1 MKKKNLFL
9 FKTLG
14 YSLALFVFWKPIAK
28 LYGILFDI
36 GLNSIN
42 PAFLYIMKE
51 EWLYK
56 NSMYLIPLFSL
67 VLATPKIEKMKK
79 IMVLLA
85 GVFLIIVLDA
95 VRVRFEIGNT
105 GPSTAYAVYHTF
117 KLLLPLALWSLA
129 CLPGLAGIMD
139 GQAEESKVESH
150 ACPVCG
156 TEHGDI
162 VAHIKEVH
170 GQKSLRIKKV
180 RRFIAENQEMLAYS
194 E

>member
-1 MKKKNLFL
+1 MKAKYLFL

-14 YSLALFVFWKPIAK
+14 YSLALFIFWKPVTK

-42 PAFLYIMKE
+42 PAFLYVMKE

-56 NSMYLIPLFSL
+56 NSMYLIPLISL
-67 VLATPKIEKMKK
+67 VLATPKVEKVKK
-79 IMVLLA
+79 SMILLA

-95 VRVRFEIGNT
+95 VRVRLEIRNT

-117 KLLLPLALWSLA
+117 KLLLPLALWSLT
-129 CLPGLAGIMD
+129 CLPGLAGPLVL
-139 GQAEESKVESH
+139 QAEESKSENH
-150 ACPVCG
+150 TCPVCG
-156 TEHGDI
+156 REHGNI

-180 RRFIAENQEMLAYS
+180 RRFIAENQEMPA
-194 E
+194 